1 MQQKRFDD
9 NEAPVDGQR
18 RGSGEPPTNGR
29 TLPLS
34 PKARVSIEAAAVDQL
49 FKQFAIAGVV
59 NLVLIAFVTLAL
71 WGHVPAPLLLG
82 WAGVIATIIGVR
94 VILHRRYRR
103 TRNPDPPT
111 WSNRHL
117 VLTAM
122 SGLLWGLAAPLFIP
136 RVPAAQDLVLVV
148 AIAGIAAGA
157 LPVNAAVLR
166 VYLVYLGVIIL
177 PVALTFFAMGDRTG
191 VLLGTMAVLYG
202 LAMSASGRNYSRN
215 LQQAYELSAR
225 LNEANRELERRASH
239 DALTGLWNR
248 NRFEIAL
255 DQELDRI
262 ARYNSICTLIMLDI
276 DHFKQINDS
285 FGHDVGDRV
294 LMQLGEILAAEIRS
308 PDRAARWGGEEFM
321 ILLPETGLTAGAWA
335 AERLRRH
342 VAVSG
347 FEGPERITISLGVTV
362 CDGQEERSDLLKRL
376 DDALYRA
383 KQQGRNRV
391 ESVDMPSASAS
402 LF

>member
-1 MQQKRFDD
+1 MQQYRFDD
-9 NEAPVDGQR
+9 NAESAGGQR
-18 RGSGEPPTNGR
+18 HESGTASGNDHSA
-29 TLPLS
+29 PLS
-34 PKARVSIEAAAVDQL
+34 PGVRVSIDTAAVDQL
-49 FKQFAIAGVV
+49 FEQFIIAAVV
-59 NLVLIAFVTLAL
+59 NLLLLGFVLLAL
-71 WGHVPAPLLLG
+71 WGHVPAVQLLG
-82 WAGVIATIIGVR
+82 WAGAAVAVIGVR
-94 VILHRRYRR
+94 IGLHRNYRR
-103 TRNPDPPT
+103 TRNPDPST
-111 WSNRHL
+111 WSRRHL
-117 VLTAM
+117 VLSAT

-136 RVPAAQDLVLVV
+136 QIPAPQALVLVI

-166 VYLVYLGVIIL
+166 VYLVYLAVTIVPIS
-177 PVALTFFAMGDRTG
+177 LTYYTLGDRTG

-202 LAMSASGRNYSRN
+202 LALSASGRNYSRN
-215 LQQAYELSAR
+215 LQKAYELSAR
-225 LNEANRELERRASH
+225 LNEVNRELERRASH

-262 ARYNSICTLIMLDI
+262 ARYGSTCALIMLDI
-276 DHFKQINDS
+276 DHFKQINDT

-294 LMQLGEILAAEIRS
+294 LTQLGEILGAEIRG
-308 PDRAARWGGEEFM
+308 PDRVARWGGEEFM
-321 ILLPETGLTAGAWA
+321 ILLPETGLTAAAWA

-362 CDGQEERSDLLKRL
+362 CNGQEERSDLLKRL

-383 KQQGRNRV
+383 KQHGRNRV
-391 ESVDMPSASAS
+391 ESADMPAGTGS

>member
-1 MQQKRFDD
+1 MQQDHFDD
-9 NEAPVDGQR
+9 NQGSVAGAQR
-18 RGSGEPPTNGR
+18 GPGEPPANGR
-29 TLPLS
+29 TPPLS
-34 PKARVSIEAAAVDQL
+34 TSARVSIEAAAVNQL
-49 FKQFAIAGVV
+49 FEQFAVAGVV
-59 NLVLIAFVTLAL
+59 NLGLIAFVTLAL
-71 WGHVPAPLLLG
+71 WGHAPTALLLG
-82 WAGVIATIIGVR
+82 WAAVIAAVIGVR
-94 VILHRRYRR
+94 IVLHRYYLR
-103 TRNPDPPT
+103 TRNPDPAT
-111 WSNRHL
+111 WTNRHL
-117 VLTAM
+117 VLSAT
-122 SGLLWGLAAPLFIP
+122 SGFLWGLAAPLFMP
-136 RVPAAQDLVLVV
+136 QVPPAQDLVLVV

-166 VYLVYLGVIIL
+166 VYLVYLGLIIL

-191 VLLGTMAVLYG
+191 VLLGTMAILYG

-262 ARYNSICTLIMLDI
+262 ARYNSTCTLIMLDI
-276 DHFKQINDS
+276 DHFKQINDT

-308 PDRAARWGGEEFM
+308 PDRVARWGGEEFM

-347 FEGPERITISLGVTV
+347 FDGPERITISLGVTV

-391 ESVDMPSASAS
+391 ESVDMPSVSGN

>member
-9 NEAPVDGQR
+9 DGGSLRGHSEGPAGAPV
-18 RGSGEPPTNGR
+18 NGR
-29 TLPLS
+29 GESLS
-34 PKARVSIEAAAVDQL
+34 PRVRVSIETAAVQQL
-49 FKQFAIAGVV
+49 FEQFVIAGAV
-59 NLVLIAFVTLAL
+59 NLMLIAFVTVSL
-71 WGHVPAPLLLG
+71 WGHAPASLLLG
-82 WAGVIATIIGVR
+82 WAAAGTAVIGVR
-94 VILHRRYRR
+94 FLLHHHYRR
-103 TRNPDPPT
+103 TRNPDPAT
-111 WSNRHL
+111 WSQRHL
-117 VLTAM
+117 VLTAL
-122 SGLLWGLAAPLFIP
+122 SGLLWGIAAPLFVPQIP
-136 RVPAAQDLVLVV
+136 APQALVLVI
-148 AIAGIAAGA
+148 AIAGIVAGA

-166 VYLVYLGVIIL
+166 VYLVYLLVTIS
-177 PVALTFFAMGDRTG
+177 PVAVTFFLMGDRNG
-191 VLLGTMAVLYG
+191 MILGTMAVLYG

-215 LQQAYELSAR
+215 LAQAYELSAR
-225 LNEANRELERRASH
+225 LNEVNRELERRASH

-248 NRFEIAL
+248 HRFEIAL
-255 DQELDRI
+255 DEELDRI
-262 ARYNSICTLIMLDI
+262 ARYGSTCALIMLDI
-276 DHFKQINDS
+276 DHFKQINDT

-294 LMQLGEILAAEIRS
+294 LTQLGAILGAEIRS

-347 FEGPERITISLGVTV
+347 FEGPERITTSLGVTV
-362 CDGQEERSDLLKRL
+362 CDGQEQRSDLLKRL

-391 ESVDMPSASAS
+391 ESVDMPTGTGS